1 MPEWREESPHEE
13 HEGCTGKSLDF
24 HWGHDLKSQERRLSK
39 LEPFR
44 TKNLV
49 TSDNVL
55 SAVAL
60 ILEDHTLSEAGFLL
74 SVVHEIIHG
83 FGRRAQAMSIGT
95 VAAGF
100 ERELRKSENS
110 TARERLELGA
120 KEEDDGKGDKRENEE
135 EFGTLSAP
143 CEEGNTSQVDDD

>member
-1 MPEWREESPHEE
+1 M
-13 HEGCTGKSLDF
+13 
-24 HWGHDLKSQERRLSK
+24 
-39 LEPFR
+39 
-44 TKNLV
+44 